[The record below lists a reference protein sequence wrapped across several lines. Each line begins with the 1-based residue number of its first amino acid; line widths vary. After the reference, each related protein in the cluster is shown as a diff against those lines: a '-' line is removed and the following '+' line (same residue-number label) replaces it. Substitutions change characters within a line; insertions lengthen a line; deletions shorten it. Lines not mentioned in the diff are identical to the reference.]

1 MPEYRRYGS
10 RDDVIAKDGDYGF
23 VGFNNRLR
31 PDQLTKGT
39 LADAQSVRLDRNGE
53 AQVRKGI
60 ELIEAPFAVG
70 GDVLRLPTSEEIGTD
85 VTRLPTTIRS
95 ASLTSNIASIVIDD
109 PAVEPGYDFQSGD
122 EVTVEGIS
130 FGVGETDP
138 NGTFI
143 LLSVTDVGTTS
154 TLTYTLTGNN
164 VASYGVAIVLP
175 QVLNFTLNG
184 LTTNPVIGSKMIF
197 DIGQVTE
204 VYASTAFSD
213 PNSSSSESIII
224 ASNLK
229 AVAKDLES
237 NVVTDIYYPLGETVP
252 PLSDMIQAF
261 NKVFIFRDGNTALE
275 WDGIYTSLAVT
286 DLVVD
291 GTYSITDLGTTT
303 QAEWNTIAG
312 TTAVTYAVND
322 PITVDAVGTGTGTAR
337 SAFTLV
343 KSGTY
348 TQPVEINCL
357 PGQFAITNSIASV
370 AGSHDVKVGD
380 DITVMSAS
388 ISGATGADSGL
399 TVGQD
404 YVVNKVF
411 TLGSAITTITL
422 AVNNGLEGPGDFE
435 GLYKYTLTTAIAHN
449 LVNGEPIIM
458 DLWVDDVPSKGTFFN
473 RSFFVQGVPS
483 STTFTIYAEFDT
495 TITPATYLNA
505 RVAINA
511 GFQFVLDSR
520 TVTTHVNDGASLVT
534 DPIFTKRVSVG
545 LGFTHMPAPP
555 YATYHQRRLVMPFKY
570 SVDATKGQY
579 TYRKILDEVIISDI
593 IDSDTYDEIYSQYR
607 FNAGTADYTVG
618 LHSFSDN
625 SLLVFN
631 RNSIHTVQNTVN
643 LQGSVAKLLT
653 NEVGCVARKSIIQVG
668 NQVIFL
674 SDNGVYGTQFLDEY
688 NLRGTETP
696 MSEAINETINRIN
709 RNHWEESRAVYL
721 DNRYYIA
728 VPLDCTVNGVLVEA
742 QRNNAIL
749 IFNFLNAQWES
760 IDMVADETGGVNKE
774 WDIENLIVAGNG
786 SARGVYAINQLGGIH
801 KLDTRLDGR
810 DRVVTS
816 IGQPATTHSVPASIT
831 TRQYTLGAMDR
842 KNWKQ
847 FEMHVESSSTNTSN
861 FDISAETENPDS
873 DIPLQSLSDY
883 ISGDSLPA
891 GEDVS
896 IRARIGNR
904 RGYGIQYTINNT
916 QGRPKIR
923 AIETNGSI
931 SFRST
936 QSAE

>member
-31 PDQLTKGT
+31 PDQLAKGT

-70 GDVLRLPTSEEIGTD
+70 GEVLRLPTSEEIGTD
-85 VTRLPTTIRS
+85 VTRLPTTIRRAELALDVMELFLDPS
-95 ASLTSNIASIVIDD
+95 TEQGHLFEVGENI
-109 PAVEPGYDFQSGD
+109 
-122 EVTVEGIS
+122 TVEGLAFTS
-130 FGVGETDP
+130 PDPDP
-138 NGTFI
+138 NGTFVVT
-143 LLSVTDVGTTS
+143 SVVDGPISQKVKFD
-154 TLTYTLTGNN
+154 LTGDD
-164 VASYGVAIVLP
+164 VTYKGPVVLP
-175 QVLNFTLNG
+175 INLAFNLTLAR
-184 LTTNPVIGSKMIF
+184 GSAIAGNKMIF

-213 PNSSSSESIII
+213 PNSNSSESIII
-224 ASNLK
+224 ASNVK

-252 PLSDMIQAF
+252 PMSDMIQAF

-291 GTYSITDLGTTT
+291 GTYSITDLGDTT
-303 QAEWNTIAG
+303 QAQWNTIAG

-322 PITVDAVGTGTGTAR
+322 PITVDAVGIGTGTAR

-348 TQPVEINCL
+348 TQPVQIDCL
-357 PGQFAITNSIASV
+357 PGEFAITNSIATVS
-370 AGSHDVKVGD
+370 GLHDVKVGD
-380 DITVMSAS
+380 DIVVMSAS
-388 ISGATGADSGL
+388 ISGVTGADSGL
-399 TVGQD
+399 TIGQD

-411 TLGSAITTITL
+411 TLGEAITTISG
-422 AVNNGLEGPGDFE
+422 AVNNGLEQAGDFE
-435 GLYKYTLTTAIAHN
+435 GLYKYTLTTNVAHN

-458 DLWVDDVPSKGTFFN
+458 DSWVDDGNSKGTFFN
-473 RSFFVQGVPS
+473 GSFFVQGVPNS
-483 STTFTIYAEFDT
+483 NDFVIYTDFDT
-495 TITPATYLNA
+495 TPSATSYANA
-505 RVAINA
+505 RVGIDS

-520 TVTTHVNDGASLVT
+520 TVTKHVNDGKSLLT

-570 SVDATKGQY
+570 SVDAIKGQY

-709 RNHWEESRAVYL
+709 RNHWEESRAVYF

-728 VPLDCTVNGVLVEA
+728 VPLDCTVDGVLVEA

-816 IGQPATTHSVPASIT
+816 IGQPDTTYGVPASIT

-936 QSAE
+936 QSAD

>member
-70 GDVLRLPTSEEIGTD
+70 GEVLRLPTSEEIGTD
-85 VTRLPTTIRS
+85 VTLLPTTIRR
-95 ASLTSNIASIVIDD
+95 AELLADVMELFLDPLTEQGHEFAVGENI
-109 PAVEPGYDFQSGD
+109 
-122 EVTVEGIS
+122 TVEGLAFTS
-130 FGVGETDP
+130 PDPDP
-138 NGTFI
+138 NGTFV
-143 LLSVTDVGTTS
+143 VTDVVDGTVNQKVKFD
-154 TLTYTLTGNN
+154 LTGTGP
-164 VASYGVAIVLP
+164 VTYSGPVVLP
-175 QVLNFTLNG
+175 INLAFN
-184 LTTNPVIGSKMIF
+184 LTPARGSAIAGYNMIF

-204 VYASTAFSD
+204 VYASTSFSD
-213 PNSSSSESIII
+213 PNSNSSESIII
-224 ASNLK
+224 ASNVK

-348 TQPVEINCL
+348 TQPVQIDCL
-357 PGQFAITNSIASV
+357 PGQFAITNSIATV
-370 AGSHDVKVGD
+370 AGLHDVKVGD
-380 DITVMSAS
+380 DISVMSAS
-388 ISGATGADSGL
+388 ISGVTGADSGL
-399 TVGQD
+399 TIGQD

-411 TLGSAITTITL
+411 TLGSAITDITL

-458 DLWVDDVPSKGTFFN
+458 DSWVDAPPSTGTDFN
-473 RSFFVQGVPS
+473 GSFFVQGVPS
-483 STTFTIYAEFDT
+483 STTFIIYTDFDVTIDAAIYAD
-495 TITPATYLNA
+495 A
-505 RVAINA
+505 RVGIDS

-520 TVTTHVNDGASLVT
+520 TVTTHVNDGNSLLT

-555 YATYHQRRLVMPFKY
+555 YATYHQRRLVMPFRY
-570 SVDATKGQY
+570 SVDAIKGQY

-709 RNHWEESRAVYL
+709 RNHWEESRAVYF